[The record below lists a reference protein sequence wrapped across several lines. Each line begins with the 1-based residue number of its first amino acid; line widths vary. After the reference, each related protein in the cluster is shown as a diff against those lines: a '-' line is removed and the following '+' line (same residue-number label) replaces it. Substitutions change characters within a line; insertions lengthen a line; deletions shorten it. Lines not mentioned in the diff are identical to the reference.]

1 MQPPFVR
8 DDCYQHAGNAIQLG
22 DDVAERLWANMSDN
36 VRAAVVNASPAN
48 VFDYVLAHGPIEIAP
63 AMHAAG
69 ALYASSL
76 AIHATEIN
84 ARVERLLG
92 PKTPV
97 IWQGRS
103 LGVDDYQHTT
113 PAAEAEIATLNAEL
127 YDLTTDVSVRCSA
140 VFRIGERGTPNRDIT
155 WGDEIL

>member
-8 DDCYQHAGNAIQLG
+8 DDCYQHASSVIQLG
-22 DDVAERLWANMSDN
+22 DDVAERLWANINDN
-36 VRAAVVNASPAN
+36 VRAAIVNASPAN
-48 VFDYVLAHGPIEIAP
+48 VFDYVLARGPISIP
-63 AMHAAG
+63 VAMHAAG

-76 AIHATEIN
+76 AIHTTECN

-97 IWQGRS
+97 MWQGRW
-103 LGVDDYQHTT
+103 LGCSDYQHTT

-127 YDLTTDVSVRCSA
+127 YDLTTDVRIRCRA
-140 VFRIGERGTPNRDIT
+140 VFRIGEGGTPNRDT
-155 WGDEIL
+155 NWGEEIL